1 MILEWVFE
9 HAKDIVEIGA
19 VGAFLFKGNILLSS
33 INKKLETVPKLETDV
48 TEIKLQLRTNGG
60 TSLKDAVNRIEKKLG
75 EVREDVSI
83 LKGRESARMYLDAQP
98 TFECDSNGYS
108 TALNKSLLDILGLE
122 IDEAIGYGWLKA
134 VKPIDQDRIQK
145 EWESSVRN
153 GREFNSYYTFVN
165 QKTHKET
172 KVHGRA
178 RIERSK
184 EDIIFI
190 IGTCNPI

>member
-1 MILEWVFE
+1 MIEWVML
-9 HAKDIVEIGA
+9 HAKDLIE
-19 VGAFLFKGNILLSS
+19 VGALGAFIFKGNFLMTS

-48 TEIKLQLRTNGG
+48 NEIKLQLRTNGG
-60 TSLKDAVNRIEKKLG
+60 TSLKDAVNRIEQTLG
-75 EVREDVSI
+75 DVREDVAI

-98 TFECDSNGYS
+98 TFECDANGYS
-108 TALNKSLLDILGLE
+108 TALNKALLDIVGLD

-134 VKPIDQDRIQK
+134 VKPIDQDRVQR

-153 GREFNSYYTFVN
+153 GREFNSNYTFIN
-165 QKTHKET
+165 QITHKET

-178 RIERSK
+178 RIERGK
-184 EDIIFI
+184 DDILFI

>member
-1 MILEWVFE
+1 MILEWLFL
-9 HAKDIVEIGA
+9 HAKDIVEVVA
-19 VGAFLFKGNILLSS
+19 VGAFLFKGNILLVS
-33 INKKLETVPKLETDV
+33 INSKLATVPKLETDV

-75 EVREDVSI
+75 EVRSDISI

-98 TFECDSNGYS
+98 TFECDANGYA
-108 TALNKSLLDILGLE
+108 TALNKSLLTILGLE

-134 VKPIDQDRIQK
+134 VKPIDQDRVMR
-145 EWESSVRN
+145 EWEASVRN
-153 GREFNSYYTFVN
+153 GREFSSYYTFVN
-165 QKTHKET
+165 ATTHKEN

-178 RIERSK
+178 RIERNK

-190 IGTCNPI
+190 IGTCEPV